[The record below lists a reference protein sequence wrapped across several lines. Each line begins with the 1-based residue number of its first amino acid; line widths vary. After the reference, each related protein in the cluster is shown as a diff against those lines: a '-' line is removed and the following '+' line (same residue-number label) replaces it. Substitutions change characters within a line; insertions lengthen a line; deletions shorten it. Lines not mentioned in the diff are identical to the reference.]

1 MQYGHKTETAWE
13 RNHAVF
19 LVKQEGGLSAL
30 CLFMEGVITGT
41 IGFFDLFS
49 GIGGLREGLNRAD
62 RFTYVGHCE
71 VDTHADKNYRL
82 LLDTEGECPRLQE
95 YHDERIAGSLGIRP
109 TASCISIRERRDGQ
123 CH

>member
-1 MQYGHKTETAWE
+1 MQYSHKTETAWE
-13 RNHAVF
+13 RNYAVF
-19 LVKQEGGLSAL
+19 LVKEGGLSAL

-49 GIGGLREGLNRAD
+49 GIGGFREGLNRAD

-82 LLDTEGECPRLQE
+82 LLDMEGECLRLQG
-95 YHDERIAGSLGIRP
+95 YNDEQIAGSSRIRP
-109 TASCISIRERRDGQ
+109 TASCISRPGTA
-123 CH
+123 